1 MTEIDKYGRIKNR
14 NFQTQSVS
22 RFPSYND
29 GYGSFWQRMNTFVS
43 NIGDWINENRD
54 NICTNISIGLYFL
67 CWIFF
72 AVAVIATWIKEGFLP
87 ALIGGII
94 GGLIVYYG
102 AAILMYISLMV
113 LHIIAWIFRLLFYN
127 IYTLIIGVCLLG
139 YYIYY
144 VIYH

>member
-22 RFPSYND
+22 RFPSFSD
-29 GYGSFWQRMNTFVS
+29 GYGSFWQRINAFVS
-43 NIGDWINENRD
+43 NIGDWISENRD
-54 NICTNISIGLYFL
+54 NICTNISIGIYFL

-72 AVAVIATWIKEGFLP
+72 AIVVIAIWINEGFLP
-87 ALIGGII
+87 ALFGGII
-94 GGLIVYYG
+94 GGYLVYYG

-127 IYTLIIGVCLLG
+127 IYTLIIGISLLS
-139 YYIYY
+139 YYICHL
-144 VIYH
+144 IYH

>member
-43 NIGDWINENRD
+43 NIGDWINGNRD